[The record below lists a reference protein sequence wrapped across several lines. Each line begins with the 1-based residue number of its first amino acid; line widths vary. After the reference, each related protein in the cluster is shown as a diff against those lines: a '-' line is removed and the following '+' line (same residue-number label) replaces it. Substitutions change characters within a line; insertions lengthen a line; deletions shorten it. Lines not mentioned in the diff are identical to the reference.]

1 MRLRFF
7 TIPLLGGEAVI
18 EELNR
23 FLASHRI
30 LAVDRHLARD
40 GGTSLWAICVSYE
53 PAGGESTAPPK
64 RGKVDYKEVL
74 SEADFAVYAELR
86 TLRKD
91 LAERDGVPPYA
102 LFTNE
107 QLAELVTR
115 RVGSLAE
122 LREIPGIGAARI
134 DKYGQPFLDAL
145 AAATAGA
152 RSEITAE
159 PGTAPNGQSGPD
171 AA

>member
-1 MRLRFF
+1 MQLRFF
-7 TIPLLGGEAVI
+7 TVPLLGGESVI
-18 EELNR
+18 DELNR

-30 LAVDRHLARD
+30 LAVDRQLGQD
-40 GGTSLWAICVSYE
+40 GSTSVWAICVSYE
-53 PAGGESTAPPK
+53 PAGGEGAPPPR

-86 TLRKD
+86 TLRKEI
-91 LAERDGVPPYA
+91 AERAGVPPYA

-107 QLAELVTR
+107 QIAEMVTR
-115 RVGSLAE
+115 RASTLSD

-145 AAATAGA
+145 ASARA
-152 RSEITAE
+152 RSETDAE
-159 PGTAPNGQSGPD
+159 PDTVADGRGGPD
-171 AA
+171 EA